1 MSCSSCSRTW
11 RWRAIYFHGNGGRG
25 GASSGAGGIH
35 RCGGGSGGFVLGVLD
50 LEGVATLRGVAA
62 SMKWYSEIGPMW
74 GRNGFDGFESLY
86 GGVPGSELP

>member
-1 MSCSSCSRTW
+1 VGS
-11 RWRAIYFHGNGGRG
+11 FLGGRG
-25 GASSGAGGIH
+25 V
-35 RCGGGSGGFVLGVLD
+35 C
-50 LEGVATLRGVAA
+50 EGVATLGDVDA